1 MRRGKW
7 EMWRSGDLRQ
17 EKHPKQKEEKKNSM
31 MDLKVTPWKRSL
43 ALFVDNLAPPLCAFK
58 EGNNIRLSRRI
69 RRIGNWL
76 IWAGHFFSSI
86 YQKPSTMNTQFQSL
100 YNYYFHC
107 ISQMPK
113 YWIMKYIPFHIYLSQ
128 FTSFATYHL
137 HSGALVAP
145 LTTLYQESS
154 VCIMSYM
161 VEPRIPQLC
170 AHHLTSFPIK
180 YMQWIKVMLC
190 RIL

>member
-1 MRRGKW
+1 MRISLIGTHNKQNVPKPEDVNQLCSLGQGLLKSDLGDESPRLLG
-7 EMWRSGDLRQ
+7 RSR
-17 EKHPKQKEEKKNSM
+17 KA
-31 MDLKVTPWKRSL
+31 SL
-43 ALFVDNLAPPLCAFK
+43 ENWH
-58 EGNNIRLSRRI
+58 LSRRI
-69 RRIGNWL
+69 RRMGNWL

-161 VEPRIPQLC
+161 VEPRIPHLC